1 MTGTTTTSSSSTGSV
16 SAGTSG
22 HAGESEKGAEF
33 AATMTAVLTIDV
45 ADEGEEQEGVS
56 TEASGSE
63 TSEEIEIEIEIKT
76 SEGDDLAENAS
87 GNETS
92 EEIEIEIEITTF
104 EGEALADNLS
114 VTSNRGSTE
123 ISITTD
129 GAIGAS
135 TDGFF
140 FSDNPE
146 VQMGETLTFTVP
158 EELGNVQGGSITF
171 SNLINNE
178 KGFESALI
186 IAFDALGT
194 EVMRRLAG
202 GNESGDVT
210 VDIDV
215 AFNSLDVRPVDNG
228 SWTLRGNSDFQIKR
242 IDVATGEGQAET
254 SGAMQSSSSFLSDF
268 LSFFEDRNFKLQS
281 AVQRS
286 YRDSTSDVFS
296 TNGPNNAPDDRR
308 DDELYERNRAN
319 QRRDPASSSD

>member
-22 HAGESEKGAEF
+22 HAGSSEKGAEF

-45 ADEGEEQEGVS
+45 ADEGEEQEGAS
-56 TEASGSE
+56 TEASRSE
-63 TSEEIEIEIEIKT
+63 TSEDIAIEIEITT

-104 EGEALADNLS
+104 EGDALADNLS

-186 IAFDALGT
+186 IAFDALA

-228 SWTLRGNSDFQIKR
+228 SWTLQGNSDFQIKR
-242 IDVATGEGQAET
+242 IDVATGEGQTET
-254 SGAMQSSSSFLSDF
+254 SGEMQSSSSFLSDF

-296 TNGPNNAPDDRR
+296 ANGPNNAPDDPR
-308 DDELYERNRAN
+308 DDELHERNRAN